1 MVFLVLVIAAIV
13 VVTFIVPTLLTQ
25 RQDSTRAQETFVSS
39 GQIVPKVIQNSVIA
53 YAIGLVGFAPL
64 FAWGVR
70 GEFWTTMVY
79 LAFVGLG
86 LSLIYILRR
95 PLLDFLSAALTNDS
109 SITVHEFIARR
120 HGNDPRVRAVAALLT
135 VFAVSGLIICAMLGL
150 ETMLHPLLSGSV
162 GLTKLFIAVLFLVVI
177 TCTISF
183 GHTGIMH
190 SSQLQLGLLY
200 FGLFGS
206 TVCLLYLQVSE
217 LGAIPVQGSFAI
229 AFIAVVSA
237 VIYFRRRVRYVDTSS
252 LRHIVIDGAVVVRDH
267 DPLPL
272 RLLSRFQ
279 KILNSIIAI
288 LVMTL
293 IILAVV
299 VVAMQLY
306 LEGVPIIAD
315 DSVSTRDAGTPVHNI
330 TLISLILLA
339 FLHPIVDIVN
349 WQRFAAFVK
358 NRTGNHDN
366 NSQWTASFKSLCAT
380 YATEVP
386 LIGAL
391 ICLFGAVAGLTLARP
406 FGDDVVQAF
415 IARLVMQDNF
425 VATTVASFLLISLL
439 AVALATMGS
448 LFSASLCAV
457 RYDIIP
463 VFCPKSTS
471 VLAGVAEGK
480 WASRRTIIAGLAM
493 GLATFLAFY
502 LVGVAFEG
510 TFASAKFLGL
520 VFCFGCIQLSF
531 IPLVLAPFVTK
542 DFGNLAPRWA
552 LAVMVVSSGIGI
564 GITVIAFLTGNDLW
578 FPFVVPACLGTAVSL
593 FVIGRLSHRRAAAAE

>member
-1 MVFLVLVIAAIV
+1 M
-13 VVTFIVPTLLTQ
+13 
-25 RQDSTRAQETFVSS
+25 SS
-39 GQIVPKVIQNSVIA
+39 GQIMPKVIQNSVIA
-53 YAIGLVGFAPL
+53 YAIGLVSFAPL

-70 GEFWTTMVY
+70 GGFWPAIVY
-79 LAFVGLG
+79 IAFVGLG
-86 LSLIYILRR
+86 LALIYILRG
-95 PLLDFLSAALTNDS
+95 PLLEFLSAALTNDS

-120 HGNDPRVRAVAALLT
+120 HGNDPRVRAVAAVLT
-135 VFAVSGLIICAMLGL
+135 VFAICGLIICVMLGL
-150 ETMLHPLLSGSV
+150 ETMLDPLLSGSV
-162 GLTKLFIAVLFLVVI
+162 GLTKLFIAVFFSVVI
-177 TCTISF
+177 ACTIFS

-190 SSQLQLGLLY
+190 SSQLQLGLFY

-217 LGAIPVQGSFAI
+217 LGAIPVRGTFAI

-252 LRHIVIDGAVVVRDH
+252 LRHIVADGATVVRDH

-279 KILNSIIAI
+279 KILNSVIAI
-288 LVMTL
+288 LAMTL
-293 IILAVV
+293 TILAVV
-299 VVAMQLY
+299 IVAMQLY
-306 LEGVPIIAD
+306 LEGVPIVAD
-315 DSVSTRDAGTPVHNI
+315 DSVSTLEAGTPVHNI

-358 NRTGNHDN
+358 NRTGNHNN
-366 NSQWTASFKSLCAT
+366 NSQWTASFKSFCAT

-406 FGDDVVQAF
+406 VGNDVAQAF
-415 IARLVMQDNF
+415 IARLVVQDNF
-425 VATTVASFLLISLL
+425 VATIVASLLLISLL

-457 RYDIIP
+457 RYDVIP
-463 VFCPKSTS
+463 IFWAESTS
-471 VLAGVAEGK
+471 VLTGVAKEK
-480 WASRRTIIAGLAM
+480 WASRWTIIAGLGM

-502 LVGVAFEG
+502 LVGVEFEK
-510 TFASAKFLGL
+510 TFATAKFLGL

-531 IPLVLAPFVTK
+531 IPLVIAPFVTK
-542 DFGNLAPRWA
+542 NFGIGTLAPGWA
-552 LAVMVVSSGIGI
+552 LTVMVVSSAIGI

-578 FPFVVPACLGTAVSL
+578 LPFVVPACLGMAVLL